1 MTHQTISRSADLLT
15 VGDRIAGGFLPPTR
29 EPAEVAFVHPYQL
42 GTSSWVFVAYLL
54 PGGAPDS
61 DRWLADA
68 MIPLDA
74 IADPAGLGYS
84 REPDD
89 DPTPVS
95 PGRVPLHTG
104 YHEATVTD
112 EGEAGA

>member
-1 MTHQTISRSADLLT
+1 MTTQTITRPAAHLN
-15 VGDRIAGGFLPPTR
+15 VGDRIADGFLPPTR
-29 EPAEVAFVHPYQL
+29 EPAEVVFVHPYQL
-42 GTSSWVFVAYLL
+42 GTSAWVFVAYTL

-68 MIPLDA
+68 QIPLEA
-74 IADPAGLGYS
+74 IYDPAGLGYS
-84 REPDD
+84 READ

-95 PGRVPLHTG
+95 PARVPLHTG
-104 YHEATVTD
+104 YHSATVTD